1 MKTPNNT
8 ISYETRILDEIRWLR
23 EKASEFEPG
32 SIMYESYLGV
42 ADEDVDLLKKHRA
55 NRTYSYTR

>member
-8 ISYETRILDEIRWLR
+8 ISYENRILDEIRWLR

-32 SIMYESYLGV
+32 SVMYESYLGV
-42 ADEDVDLLKKHRA
+42 ADEDVELLKKHHESRP
-55 NRTYSYTR
+55 YSRSN